1 REERG
6 DPHHHRAEGFIAQ
19 VEIVVR
25 ETAALVGEDPVIWI
39 RGGVF
44 RHGDAKGGSLLHA
57 LEDEVDAVGA
67 FPCHA
72 SLPGQDMVFLAHAK
86 SHQGV
91 DRASRSRKARV
102 FVWPMRCAIFSAGQP
117 TATAASS

>member
-1 REERG
+1 MISGLSLSAAACSAATSSTARKALSLLRNPICARLSFLLDETVAVEVVGGPEREERG

-67 FPCHA
+67 FP
-72 SLPGQDMVFLAHAK
+72 
-86 SHQGV
+86 
-91 DRASRSRKARV
+91 
-102 FVWPMRCAIFSAGQP
+102 
-117 TATAASS
+117 